1 MKNMKYLSLLAILG
15 LLVGC
20 TSDLTTEEV
29 PQPPSVPEQ
38 KISHVVPVEQAL
50 EDLQGL
56 LEAIDAPAEDGAVT
70 RSGGIRRVKNVTT
83 VSPEALSP
91 GGTRSEATADVEVC
105 STSSISRTRRAM
117 PFWGP
122 TTGWS
127 RSMRLSMKEASR
139 PKISGMP

>member
-56 LEAIDAPAEDGAVT
+56 LEGST
-70 RSGGIRRVKNVTT
+70 LRRKT
-83 VSPEALSP
+83 ALSP
-91 GGTRSEATADVEVC
+91 AAAAYGV
-105 STSSISRTRRAM
+105 
-117 PFWGP
+117 
-122 TTGWS
+122 
-127 RSMRLSMKEASR
+127 
-139 PKISGMP
+139 

>member
-56 LEAIDAPAEDGAVT
+56 LEAIDAPAED
-70 RSGGIRRVKNVTT
+70 
-83 VSPEALSP
+83 LSL
-91 GGTRSEATADVEVC
+91 
-105 STSSISRTRRAM
+105 IH
-117 PFWGP
+117 
-122 TTGWS
+122 
-127 RSMRLSMKEASR
+127 
-139 PKISGMP
+139 I

>member
-70 RSGGIRRVKNVTT
+70 RRDLTLREKPSSRFSHAVCRRC
-83 VSPEALSP
+83 
-91 GGTRSEATADVEVC
+91 G
-105 STSSISRTRRAM
+105 
-117 PFWGP
+117 
-122 TTGWS
+122 
-127 RSMRLSMKEASR
+127 
-139 PKISGMP
+139 

>member
-70 RSGGIRRVKNVTT
+70 RSGGIRRGKNETT
-83 VSPEALSP
+83 ASPAALSP
-91 GGTRSEATADVEVC
+91 RRNRSE
-105 STSSISRTRRAM
+105 TSAHAAGLR
-117 PFWGP
+117 
-122 TTGWS
+122 
-127 RSMRLSMKEASR
+127 
-139 PKISGMP
+139 